1 MIAAMALLAN
11 AVVQQPL
18 PAGPAPDAFPQPA
31 DTAALSI
38 VVAETVDQ
46 TDPQSLCPQ
55 ASCTSLFLATF
66 KTVRTIAGPEMPAAF
81 AARMEMGSP
90 FDARHTI
97 AMVVERLP
105 NGSWIVRNS
114 RGFHWQTHEA
124 CLDLVE
130 AKAVGWVTS
139 ASGATRRGDEICV
152 TKD

>member
-1 MIAAMALLAN
+1 MIAAIALLAN
-11 AVVQQPL
+11 TVVQQPL
-18 PAGPAPDAFPQPA
+18 PAGAAPDAFPQPA

-38 VVAETVDQ
+38 VVAQTVDQ
-46 TDPQSLCPQ
+46 TDPQSICPQ
-55 ASCTSLFLATF
+55 AYCTSLFLATF
-66 KTVRTIAGPEMPAAF
+66 KTVRTIAGPELPAEF

-90 FDARHTI
+90 YIARYTI
-97 AMVVERLP
+97 AMIVERLP
-105 NGSWIVRNS
+105 NGSLIVRAS

-152 TKD
+152 TED